1 MWDLL
6 RPGIKPMSQ
15 AGRQIL
21 NHWITRVAQYFATF
35 YSEFSL
41 TQTIDPNHS
50 SHITVTELS
59 KLKAQRGWGGIS
71 VSITFE
77 GFPPRHLDSTRVMK
91 NSPLSTKW
99 HLLLRYKAW
108 ELTRGSVCEGSRYS
122 FPAPT
127 VAGHCHLVLQ
137 HLPFDQKRA
146 FPDQLDAYVSREG
159 SSIRSSPAPGMQRWC
174 SLLGLCFFVP
184 LWLDATGLG
193 W

>member
-6 RPGIKPMSQ
+6 RPGIKPVSQ
-15 AGRQIL
+15 VDRQIL
-21 NHWITRVAQYFATF
+21 NHGITRVAQYFATF

-59 KLKAQRGWGGIS
+59 KFKAQRGWGGIS
-71 VSITFE
+71 VSVTFE
-77 GFPPRHLDSTRVMK
+77 GFPPRHLDSTRVVK

-99 HLLLRYKAW
+99 HLFLRYKAW
-108 ELTRGSVCEGSRYS
+108 ELTRASVCEGSPYS
-122 FPAPT
+122 FPVPT
-127 VAGHCHLVLQ
+127 VAGCCTWCYNTSCSIGSG
-137 HLPFDQKRA
+137 LP
-146 FPDQLDAYVSREG
+146 PTMEAYVSREG
-159 SSIRSSPAPGMQRWC
+159 SSIRSFPAPGMQRWC
-174 SLLGLCFFVP
+174 SLVGLCFFVP